1 MSKLWTALIASAF
14 AVSLIATAQTTTLA
28 NPASAPGS
36 MTATGNSDSAAM
48 KTKPATTDDLASTQM
63 ARKKA
68 KKKMAKTEATAK
80 AGVTAQTDTTAN
92 VGAAAKP
99 VGTK

>member
-36 MTATGNSDSAAM
+36 MAATGNSDSAM

-80 AGVTAQTDTTAN
+80 AGWTAQTDTTAN